1 MKLVQCAL
9 VLACLLAPAVSYG
22 AAPVVLQFWEG
33 EEPGSAEANANAK
46 QIALFEASH
55 PGVHVQIQDITFAAM
70 HDKLVTSVAA
80 GDPPDVSWGL
90 IEWLGELNRMGALQ
104 DLTPD
109 VAKWSGRDDIY
120 PNVLAELTIDGKLV
134 ALPNYLGIRA
144 LLYHADMLKRAGI
157 ASPPATWDDLIAMSA
172 KIKQST
178 GKYAFGIA
186 GTGVRTPQELI
197 ALLAENNV
205 SIAEKTADGKYRNTW
220 LTDPA
225 TFKRAS
231 EVFALY
237 RTMLDKSVIPL
248 GSTSW
253 TWQQEDTDFA
263 LGQYA
268 MVVDGAWM
276 DNYKAQDPK
285 TMADVKLAPP
295 PKILKAATFFE
306 VNPLYVF
313 KGSKHPKEAFELA
326 AFIDSPQ
333 YQSAIFKSR
342 SPLKTV
348 TSNGAW
354 GQALVSLTSIGMSY
368 PPVALGQISKAMTDS
383 VGRVL
388 IAGQTPDSVTRWLA
402 REINRSLK
410 QSGELGGA

>member
-1 MKLVQCAL
+1 MKLLHRAL
-9 VLACLLAPAVSYG
+9 ILAGFLAPAASY
-22 AAPVVLQFWEG
+22 AADPVTLQFWEG
-33 EEPGSAEANANAK
+33 EEPGSAEAIANNK
-46 QIALFEASH
+46 QIAAFEASH
-55 PGVHVQIQDITFAAM
+55 PGIHVEIQNITFAAM
-70 HDKLVTSVAA
+70 HDKLVTAVAA
-80 GDPPDVSWGL
+80 GDAPDVSWGL

-104 DLTPD
+104 DLTPYA
-109 VAKWSGRDDIY
+109 AKWSGRDDIY
-120 PNVLAELTIDGKLV
+120 PNVLAELTVDGKLV

-144 LLYHADMLKRAGI
+144 LMVHADMLKQAGI
-157 ASPPATWDDLIAMSA
+157 ASPPATWNDLVAMSA
-172 KIKQST
+172 KIKQTT

-186 GTGVRTPQELI
+186 GTGVRTPQELV

-205 SIAEKTADGKYRNTW
+205 AIAEKTTDGKYRNTW

-225 TFKRAS
+225 AFKRAA
-231 EVFALY
+231 EVFTLY
-237 RTMLDKSVIPL
+237 RTMLDRGVIPP
-248 GSTSW
+248 GSTGW
-253 TWQQEDTDFA
+253 EWQQEDTNFA
-263 LGQYA
+263 LGHYA

-276 DNYKAQDPK
+276 DNYDAQDPK

-295 PKILKAATFFE
+295 PTMLKAATFFE

-313 KGSKHPKEAFELA
+313 KGSKHPEEAFELA
-326 AFIDSPQ
+326 SFIDSPQ

-342 SPLKTV
+342 SPLKSV
-348 TSNGAW
+348 TSDGPW
-354 GQALVSLTSIGMSY
+354 GQTLVSLTPIGMSY
-368 PPVALGQISKAMTDS
+368 PPVALGQLSKAMTDS